1 MFPIRQPLF
10 RFLMTTAEKERA
22 TSRKNGM
29 AGHSKSRLTVNSF
42 FAGIGGFELGFQR
55 AGIRP
60 TFHCEIQRYCNSVL
74 QRHWPKTPCV
84 GDILKVTAD
93 SIPSADVWCGGFP
106 CQDVSV
112 ARGWLGR
119 DGLNGKNTGLFYPFA
134 ELVKA
139 KLPPVVVMENV
150 TGLLNSHG
158 GRDFAVILQTFQEL
172 GYGVAWRV
180 LNTRYFGAPQSRPR
194 VYICAWRNSARQAC
208 NVLFE
213 AGATFHPENQR
224 LGFLRQTICRKTG
237 AHVPEVAF
245 CLAAT
250 SGRHTGTDWSR
261 SYISYHDEVRRL
273 TPTECERLQGFP
285 EGWTLPN
292 EDFHLSDDAI
302 DALRYHA
309 IGNAVSVPVV
319 EWVAGRIR
327 TELRQSPAQSAGTAN
342 ETGDIDYAI
351 NRVHD
356 FALKKAVKVQISA
369 FVGRDDAPK
378 IKWSSGG
385 MMVAGRCVMA
395 PVSSSPKRP
404 VKSLF
409 VDALDGVKP
418 SSRYFLSPN
427 AATGIL
433 RRVASQDRELFAPL
447 DAALQRLSRTVKS
460 GKPMPNTTARIEGT
474 KAL

>member
-1 MFPIRQPLF
+1 
-10 RFLMTTAEKERA
+10 MTNADKTRA
-22 TSRKNGM
+22 KARKNGM
-29 AGHSKSRLTVNSF
+29 AGRSQSKLTVNSF

-60 TFHCEIQRYCNSVL
+60 AFHCEIQRYCNSVL

-119 DGLNGKNTGLFYPFA
+119 DGLKGKNTGLFYPFA

-139 KLPPVVVMENV
+139 KLPLVVVMENV
-150 TGLLNSHG
+150 TGLLNSHD

-194 VYICAWRNSARQAC
+194 VYICAWKGSAKQAFDI
-208 NVLFE
+208 LFE
-213 AGATFHPENQR
+213 AGPTFHPESQR
-224 LGFLRQTICRKTG
+224 LGFLRQTTCKKTG
-237 AHVPEVAF
+237 AHIPEVAF

-261 SYISYHDEVRRL
+261 SYISYRDEVRRL

-285 EGWTLPN
+285 KGWTLPN

-319 EWVAGRIR
+319 EWVARR
-327 TELRQSPAQSAGTAN
+327 VRAELRQSPARPAQHVN
-342 ETGDIDYAI
+342 EMTDIDYAI

-356 FALKKAVKVQISA
+356 FTSKKAVKVQLSTFI
-369 FVGRDDAPK
+369 GRDNAPK

-385 MMVAGRCVMA
+385 IMVAGRCVMA
-395 PVSSSPKRP
+395 PVSSSPNKP
-404 VKSLF
+404 IKSLF
-409 VDALDGVKP
+409 VDTLDSVKP
-418 SSRYFLSPN
+418 SSKYFLSPN

-433 RRVASQDRELFAPL
+433 RRVASQNRELFTPL
-447 DAALQRLSRTVKS
+447 DDALERLSKNKKREEREPKI
-460 GKPMPNTTARIEGT
+460 KNRKEET
-474 KAL
+474 KTQ